1 VSFRCHLT
9 LVWNSNNYMAS
20 SKIAV
25 IAGVGTGGGTGGTVA
40 RRFAKEGYKV
50 ALLSRNAEALQRL
63 SDSIKATGGLAVA
76 FPLSVYSHS
85 EVSNAFNSIKKEWPG
100 DSIRVTVWNA
110 GDGIF
115 APFLDITEEQLNK
128 TVDGNVFG
136 PFAFARESVTTF
148 KEQELDD
155 QGSRGTLIF
164 TGALASLQGHVTTSA
179 FASGKFALRALS
191 QSLAK
196 EFGKQN
202 IHVSHVVVDGFIAT
216 DRRFGKDANPDEIV
230 HPEAIAEAYE
240 FLTRQHR
247 SAWTW
252 ELDLRPAHGKW

>member
-1 VSFRCHLT
+1 
-9 LVWNSNNYMAS
+9 MAS
-20 SKIAV
+20 SKIAI
-25 IAGVGTGGGTGGTVA
+25 IAGVGTGGGTGGAIA
-40 RRFAKEGYKV
+40 RRFANVGYKV
-50 ALLSRNAEALQRL
+50 ALISRNAQALQGL
-63 SDSIKATGGLAVA
+63 SNSIKATGGLAVP

-85 EVSNAFNSIKKEWPG
+85 EISNAFNSIKKEWPG

-115 APFLDITEEQLNK
+115 APFLDITEEQLHK

-136 PFAFARESVTTF
+136 PFAFARESVTSF
-148 KEQELDD
+148 KAQELDD
-155 QGSRGTLIF
+155 RGSRGTLIF
-164 TGALASLQGHVTTSA
+164 TGATASLRGNVTTSA

-202 IHVSHVVVDGFIAT
+202 IHVSHAIIDGGIAT
-216 DRRFGKDANPDEIV
+216 DRKYGKDANPDEV
-230 HPEAIAEAYE
+230 LHPEAIAEAYE

-252 ELDLRPAHGKW
+252 ELDLRPAHEKW

>member
-1 VSFRCHLT
+1 
-9 LVWNSNNYMAS
+9 MAS
-20 SKIAV
+20 PKIAV
-25 IAGVGTGGGTGGTVA
+25 IAGVGTGGGTGAAIA
-40 RRFAKEGYKV
+40 RRFANAGYKV
-50 ALLSRNAEALQRL
+50 ALLSRNAQAVQAL
-63 SDSIKATGGLAVA
+63 SDSIKATGALAY
-76 FPLSVYSHS
+76 PRSGQS
-85 EVSNAFNSIKKEWPG
+85 
-100 DSIRVTVWNA
+100 DSIRVTIWNV
-110 GDGIF
+110 GEGIF
-115 APFLDITEEQLNK
+115 SPFLDVTEEELQK
-128 TVDGNVFG
+128 TVDTSVFG
-136 PFAFARESVTTF
+136 PFGFARESITTF

-164 TGALASLQGHVTTSA
+164 TGATASLRGNVTTSA

-202 IHVSHVVVDGFIAT
+202 IHVSHAVIDGVIAT
-216 DRRFGKDANPDEIV
+216 DRKYAKDDNPDEV
-230 HPEAIAEAYE
+230 LHPEAIAEAYE